1 MPIYEFHCVT
11 CEMAFEA
18 LMPIGASSNDCP
30 QCAGVAEKVQSSF
43 SARTVS
49 KSKKLTKQ
57 DARNKKHEVKLPDG
71 VMRPNFEL
79 GPAPP
84 LPDRY
89 VHQLKHHG
97 HC

>member
-1 MPIYEFHCVT
+1 MPIYEFQCTPCNVS
-11 CEMAFEA
+11 FEA
-18 LMPIGASSNDCP
+18 LMPIGASTNVCP
-30 QCAGVAEKVQSSF
+30 ECAGQAVKVHSAF

-49 KSKKLTKQ
+49 KSQKLTKK
-57 DARNKKHEVKLPDG
+57 DARKKKHDVKLPDD
-71 VMRPNFEL
+71 VKRPNFEL
-79 GPAPP
+79 GPPPP

>member
-1 MPIYEFHCVT
+1 MPIYEFQCPT
-11 CEMAFEA
+11 CDVAFEA
-18 LMPIGASSNDCP
+18 LMPIGTAANVCP
-30 QCAGVAEKVQSSF
+30 QCSGTATKVQSSF
-43 SARTVS
+43 SARTIS

-57 DARNKKHEVKLPDG
+57 DARKKKHDIKLPDD
-71 VMRPNFEL
+71 VKRPNFDL
-79 GPAPP
+79 GPPPP

>member
-1 MPIYEFHCVT
+1 MPIYEFHCAT

-30 QCAGVAEKVQSSF
+30 QCAGAAKKMQSSF

-57 DARNKKHEVKLPDG
+57 DARKKKHDVKLPDD
-71 VMRPNFEL
+71 VKRPNFEL
-79 GPAPP
+79 GLPPP